1 MQWTLAAALLLQLQG
16 VAAFAPRVVPLSA
29 GHTAWRARPCAR
41 APPLHMLSWPSWGGA
56 RGAEEKREELKKSLR
71 RLVAQT
77 KQGKGANDAERVPS
91 PGARTA
97 ARAPQRAPAVAV
109 YACNACSFS
118 YACDLCESAQSG
130 RYDA

>member
-41 APPLHMLSWPSWGGA
+41 APPLHMISWPSWAPGGA

-77 KQGKGANDAERVPS
+77 KQGKGANDAERVLS

-97 ARAPQRAPAVAV
+97 RRTRTTAGSRR
-109 YACNACSFS
+109 CS
-118 YACDLCESAQSG
+118 LCMFIFIRMRSLRECPIWTV
-130 RYDA
+130 